1 MGVGDSPVKP
11 LSGQLGRCLGA
22 FSSKGSRCSVL
33 AGTRLGSHGPEQKRL
48 TEGSKL
54 AWISKTAAGETGQIS
69 RQIPGTL
76 LMGMLSGEAGWGGRV
91 KHPGPHNK
99 NDADR
104 SNSSY

>member
-1 MGVGDSPVKP
+1 MKP

-22 FSSKGSRCSVL
+22 SSSKGSRCSVL

-48 TEGSKL
+48 IEGSKL

-76 LMGMLSGEAGWGGRV
+76 LMSGLGMLSGEAG
-91 KHPGPHNK
+91 
-99 NDADR
+99 
-104 SNSSY
+104 